1 MLQTC
6 FGSSEAFGV
15 WIPGWQGK
23 VLSVGDVQM
32 LEGGKENLQ
41 SEMSSFFPLLAFKS
55 LSSASS

>member
-32 LEGGKENLQ
+32 LEGGKEKLQ
-41 SEMSSFFPLLAFKS
+41 DRMFDNIEAIYYYRVTFS
-55 LSSASS
+55 